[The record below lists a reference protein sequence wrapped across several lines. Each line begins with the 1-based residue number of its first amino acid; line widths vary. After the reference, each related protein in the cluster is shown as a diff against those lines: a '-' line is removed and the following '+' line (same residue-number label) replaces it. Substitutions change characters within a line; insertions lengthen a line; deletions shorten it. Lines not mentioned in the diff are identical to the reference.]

1 MSKDLAEQLW
11 KARLNGTLIDVSAI
25 DAPRDEAAAYA
36 VQAAVSRLADA
47 EQVGFKI
54 GATNEAAIAAL
65 GVSGPFY
72 GQLFD
77 RFHRVSGTDVPVAG
91 DHKAVLE
98 AEFVVGLGR
107 DLPSRPAEY
116 TRDEVAAA
124 VAWVRPGFEIVAT
137 RFDVPLKGNGKLLIA
152 DCGGNMDFVLGHPT
166 DAWNSAD
173 LTQHP
178 VTLHLNDKEVASGHS
193 GMSVFGHPF
202 GAVAWLAAQ
211 ETLEGRGLK
220 SGDIIT
226 TGSCTGLL
234 PVSVGDHARA
244 DYGSLGE
251 ISARLVKG

>member
-1 MSKDLAEQLW
+1 MSKQLAEQLW
-11 KARLNGTLIDVSAI
+11 KARLGGTLIDVSTI
-25 DAPRDEAAAYA
+25 ESPGDEAAAYA
-36 VQAAVSRLADA
+36 VQGAVAMLADA

-77 RFHRVSGTDVPVAG
+77 RFQRASGTDVPVAG
-91 DHKAVLE
+91 DHKPVLE
-98 AEFVVGLGR
+98 AEFVVALAR
-107 DLPSRPAEY
+107 DLPPRPAEY
-116 TRDEVAAA
+116 TQEDVAAA

-152 DCGGNMDFVLGHPT
+152 DCGGNMDFVLGHST
-166 DAWNSAD
+166 DNWSSAD

-178 VTLHLNDKEVASGHS
+178 VTLYLNDKEVASGHS

-202 GAVAWLAAQ
+202 GAVAWLASQ
-211 ETLEGRGLK
+211 ETLGDRGLK
-220 SGDIIT
+220 SGDLIT

-234 PVSVGDHARA
+234 PVSAGDHARA

-251 ISARLVKG
+251 ITTSFVGV